1 MLNNICY
8 KYEKYTYEKFLF
20 KNINATYIIHLEGNN
35 RLKNIKKQISEI
47 HLTKELYIL
56 YNKGYKN
63 CKKDKYI
70 NKASFD
76 LIDAFIQIFKNAKE
90 KNYDNILI
98 LEDDFIFDNNIFDIN
113 VRYNIDNF
121 LKRSYNNEYIYY
133 FGCIPYLQIKTFNYH
148 NLLLL
153 STGTHACIYPKKF
166 INNIIKINQKKIIDW
181 DIFLNLNYKR
191 YCYYKPIC
199 YQLFPETENKKSWNN
214 TLYLSYFIKYLL
226 LVLKLDKKIEPGYTI
241 MYNFSILFFYI
252 LLLILVILIYIIKF
266 KMY

>member
-1 MLNNICY
+1 MNDCY
-8 KYEKYTYEKFLF
+8 KFQLRKFRTGF
-20 KNINATYIIHLEGNN
+20 FDSFVDMTYIITMVGSNLMNHLEKQ
-35 RLKNIKKQISEI
+35 LKKYVPTKNI
-47 HLTKELYIL
+47 YIV

-63 CKKDKYI
+63 CNKKLRLYI
-70 NKASFD
+70 PPYDITHAYFTVIEHS
-76 LIDAFIQIFKNAKE
+76 IRH
-90 KNYDNILI
+90 NYNNILI